1 MKNQIKFRKILTILL
16 ILLMFTLFS
25 CKSNDKPTKNTP
37 SKTEN
42 SFELKLIE
50 DQLFLLN
57 AEKTIKK
64 YEINPKVLPSEDI
77 LLLIEGIKVKDEE
90 EADLL
95 AENFDG

>member
-1 MKNQIKFRKILTILL
+1 MKNQTKFQLLLTILL
-16 ILLMFTLFS
+16 IMFTLVS
-25 CKSNDKPTKNTP
+25 CQNSNEPTTN
-37 SKTEN
+37 SSSNTEN
-42 SFELKLIE
+42 SFELKLIQDE
-50 DQLFLLN
+50 LFLLN
-57 AEKTIKK
+57 YNKTIKK